1 MEEIAQKIKDG
12 KTADILSMN
21 LDTVTLEQAQC
32 IAELIDS
39 GQIHLGK
46 RSLQSPEAGSSANK
60 RQKLDSK
67 VVTVKSDEESTAQ
80 YVKEDADSIADK
92 IDKSDCHYFL
102 SAIEGIPETK
112 KQQFSLSFSDILD
125 PSLGALE
132 SSVQFNFM
140 VELGWLLAQ
149 YCYHK
154 YQ

>member
-39 GQIHLGK
+39 GKIHLGK

-67 VVTVKSDEESTAQ
+67 VVTVESDEESTAQ

-92 IDKSDCHYFL
+92 IDKSESWSCVYSSKILYSFLVTNVHSFLPSKCH
-102 SAIEGIPETK
+102 
-112 KQQFSLSFSDILD
+112 SLNQ
-125 PSLGALE
+125 P
-132 SSVQFNFM
+132 NFR
-140 VELGWLLAQ
+140 
-149 YCYHK
+149 
-154 YQ
+154 

>member
-1 MEEIAQKIKDG
+1 VEEIAQKIKEG

-32 IAELIDS
+32 VAELIDS
-39 GQIHLGK
+39 GQINRGK
-46 RSLQSPEAGSSANK
+46 RSLQSPEAGSSASK
-60 RQKLDSK
+60 RQKCDSE
-67 VVTVKSDEESTAQ
+67 VVTVESDEESTSQ
-80 YVKEDADSIADK
+80 DVKDIHSIADK

-102 SAIEGIPETK
+102 SSIEGIPETK

-149 YCYHK
+149 YCYH
-154 YQ
+154 QFQ